1 MKDLTKPEKKL
12 CRDLMEKGLENE
24 FEAEIRNV
32 EGFIA
37 KWKNKEATN
46 RETYHAIHGGIWDHR
61 KHLAQRYDGVTGS
74 HYLNT
79 VGGILA
85 DGYITEKDIAGFS
98 DENKAYL
105 MRFLRRDL

>member
-1 MKDLTKPEKKL
+1 MKDLSKSEKKL
-12 CRDLMEKGLENE
+12 CRDLMAKGLENE
-24 FEAEIRNV
+24 FEAKIRDV

-46 RETYHAIHGGIWDHR
+46 RETYHAIHGGIRDHR
-61 KHLAQRYDGVTGS
+61 KHLAQLYDGVTGL

-79 VGGILA
+79 VGSILA
-85 DGYITEKDIAGFS
+85 DGYITEDDIAGFS

-105 MRFLRRDL
+105 MSFLSSDL